1 MCHWTNFIVF
11 SPMKIGEFLRM
22 FLGRLQLMYVI
33 NMFSYIIF
41 KQTEAHLLQL
51 TASISG

>member
-1 MCHWTNFIVF
+1 MYHWTNFIVF